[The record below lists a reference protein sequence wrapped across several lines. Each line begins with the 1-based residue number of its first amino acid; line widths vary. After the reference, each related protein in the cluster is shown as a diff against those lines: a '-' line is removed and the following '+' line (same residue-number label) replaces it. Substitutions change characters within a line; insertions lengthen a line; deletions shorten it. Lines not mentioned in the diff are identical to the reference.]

1 MKNQRVVISYCL
13 LLILTAWLLPGCG
26 PQARKPVAGSARGQD
41 MLTLL
46 PADISAFFVLDWQ
59 KLVNLKPIQTWLE
72 QLKELETYQKKAEAL
87 PVDFKKD
94 IYYLAVAVVG
104 EMDKPAE
111 GLVALANLKYQKD
124 KLIPPGGGD
133 QKPELKTYNGLSYLP
148 MIEVEEKAIVC
159 LAFLDSSNLAIGSE
173 AAVKKVIDVYQGKT
187 PHFLS
192 NKNSRNL
199 VKDLNTRAITFG
211 WLTVPGDLLQSKLS
225 QNPSLM
231 PLSKVK
237 YISSFSDYKNS
248 TYLNEIKLYAEE
260 KDNLKSIADILTG
273 FKSLGLGLGAQP
285 PELKEVLEAIE
296 ITTTEKYLKVFIS
309 LKEEQL
315 QAITKL
321 IKEKEKD
328 QKNSKPQT
336 AGKNQT

>member
-1 MKNQRVVISYCL
+1 MKNKRIAVYFCL
-13 LLILTAWLLPGCG
+13 LLSLAVWLLSGCG
-26 PQARKPVAGSARGQD
+26 PQARKPVAGAALGQD

-46 PADISAFFVLDWQ
+46 PAETSAFLVLDWNR
-59 KLVNLKPIQTWLE
+59 LVNLKLIQARFE
-72 QLKELETYQKKAEAL
+72 QQKELEVYKKKIEAFGL
-87 PVDFKKD
+87 DLKKD
-94 IYYLAVAVVG
+94 IYFLAIAVAG
-104 EMDKPAE
+104 DINKPAD
-111 GLVALANLKYQKD
+111 GLVALVNLKYQKD
-124 KLIPPGGGD
+124 KLIPPGNQD
-133 QKPELKTYNGLSYLP
+133 QKTGLETYNGISYIP
-148 MIEVEEKAIVC
+148 MIEVDGRSIIS
-159 LAFLDSSNLAIGSE
+159 LAFLDSSNLALGPE
-173 AAVKKVIDVYQGKT
+173 AAIKKVIDVYQGKT

-211 WLTVPGDLLQSKLS
+211 WLTVPGDLLQSKLG
-225 QNPSLM
+225 QNPSLL

-248 TYLNEIKLYAEE
+248 IYFNEIKLYAEE

-273 FKSLGLGLGAQP
+273 FKSLGLGLGAQT

-321 IKEKEKD
+321 IKEKN
-328 QKNSKPQT
+328 QKSNSPQP
-336 AGKNQT
+336 AGKSQE

>member
-1 MKNQRVVISYCL
+1 MKKSKPIIFFCL
-13 LLILTAWLLPGCG
+13 LLSLTAWFLPGCG
-26 PQARKPVAGSARGQD
+26 PQARKPVAGSALGQD

-46 PADISAFFVLDWQ
+46 PADTSAFFVLDWH
-59 KLVNLKPIQTWLE
+59 KLINLKPIETWLE
-72 QLKELETYQKKAEAL
+72 QKKELETYQKKIEAFQL
-87 PVDFKKD
+87 DFKKD
-94 IYYLAVAVVG
+94 IYYLALAVVG
-104 EMDKPAE
+104 EVNKPAE
-111 GLVALANLKYQKD
+111 AVVALVNLKYQKD
-124 KLIPPGGGD
+124 KLIPAGSD
-133 QKPELKTYNGLSYLP
+133 SQKPELETYNGLSYLP
-148 MIEVEEKAIVC
+148 MIEVEGKAIVC

-211 WLTVPGDLLQSKLS
+211 WLTVPGDLLQSKLG
-225 QNPSLM
+225 QNPSLL

-248 TYLNEIKLYAEE
+248 IYLNEIKLYAEE

-273 FKSLGLGLGAQP
+273 FKSLGLGLGAQT

-321 IKEKEKD
+321 IKEKN
-328 QKNSKPQT
+328 QKSNSPQP
-336 AGKNQT
+336 AGKSQE